1 MSEVWWVFKK
11 SVVRRHQEEQGR
23 EGQDI
28 ESKRLTSPVKAVVIG
43 WWLSDMVCVP
53 RLLVV
58 VLCDGGQMNSMMP
71 PKTQSRLS
79 HRYGVVGIYWTVSPA
94 KACRLAGWLDGYRV
108 QGTGSFAAAEWECEH

>member
-1 MSEVWWVFKK
+1 
-11 SVVRRHQEEQGR
+11 
-23 EGQDI
+23 
-28 ESKRLTSPVKAVVIG
+28 
-43 WWLSDMVCVP
+43 MVCVP

-58 VLCDGGQMNSMMP
+58 VLCDGGLMNSMMP

-94 KACRLAGWLDGYRV
+94 KSLWTGRMAGWL